1 MKVNN
6 VLFTEN
12 CLRSINEIIT
22 QHELVTEIG
31 GTLVGYQQHDHLIIT
46 HASGPGENAKMS
58 FNSIEIDGEYAT
70 RYCNKINELSDHQ
83 LYFLGDWHTHL
94 SDNLNPSNRDLVAM
108 KRLSKYTPAK
118 YRDSLITI
126 IANHYKPTK
135 FKVYSL
141 NKGSKLK
148 TVSYSMIPNP
158 GWIQKFI

>member
-1 MKVNN
+1 MKVNK

-12 CLRSINEIIT
+12 FISSFNEIIV
-22 QHELVTEIG
+22 QHKCITEIG
-31 GTLVGYQQHDHLIIT
+31 GTLVGYQQQDHLIIT

-70 RYCNKINELSDHQ
+70 GYCNHLNEISDHQ

-108 KRLSKYTPAK
+108 KRLSKYTPAE

-126 IANHYKPTK
+126 IVNHFNPTK
-135 FKVYSL
+135 IEVYSL
-141 NKGSKLK
+141 NNGRNLK
-148 TVSYSMIPNP
+148 TISHSMILNP
-158 GWIQKFI
+158 EWIGKFS